1 MPTSARTPLR
11 FFGQLADVGI
21 RAPDKT
27 GFCNRLE
34 LTNTVAAP
42 LSRSQ
47 AEGLPE
53 ISRGLRKRSDDTPGH
68 VPNTKRPWRGRTIA

>member
-21 RAPDKT
+21 RAPEKT

-34 LTNTVAAP
+34 LTNAVSAP

-53 ISRGLRKRSDDTPGH
+53 ISRGSSEDTTGKPPKNLRPSPG
-68 VPNTKRPWRGRTIA
+68 NC